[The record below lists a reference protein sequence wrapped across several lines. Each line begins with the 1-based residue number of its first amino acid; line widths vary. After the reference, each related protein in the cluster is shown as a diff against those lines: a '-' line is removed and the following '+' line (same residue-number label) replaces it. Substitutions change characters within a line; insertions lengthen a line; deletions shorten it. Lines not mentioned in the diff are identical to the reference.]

1 MKLNALPSKEALLE
15 KVDVLCVPSSKE
27 KAAFLYED
35 VLKLIVHADALPSLP
50 ELLAMKSNPSI
61 FFGQWKGRRIKVLFW
76 CEGEKMTE
84 ASAFSLAKKMAIK
97 ARTDCP
103 GTTGLMVHHI
113 DNPQLVQSAFAGWT
127 AGQYD
132 LGMYK
137 HTDHTSQK
145 TNNIEISAY
154 LSPSVDEVF
163 AKDGITIGLVQQ
175 EVMSLVNTPSSHQS
189 PASIGAWAS
198 RSAAQ
203 YGYKADI
210 LDKQHLITLGM
221 HALLAVNRGSEQPAQ
236 CIVTHYKHP
245 EAKQKIALIGKG
257 VVFDTGGISI
267 KDSKNMHYMKSDM
280 AGAAAAL
287 GTVEACARLKL
298 KVEVIAIAPTTDN
311 SIDGLAIKP
320 GDVISSFAGKTIEVI
335 DTDAEGRLI
344 LADALAYAIKEYQP
358 DVMIDMATLTGS
370 IVAALGPQAA
380 GLFSKNDQLAAS
392 LTASGDQTGE
402 RVWRMPMYDEYHD
415 DMQSDIADIKNL
427 SEKPYAGSITA
438 AKFLEYFTSE
448 HTAWAHL
455 DIAGMGFQP
464 NGFGKGYCATA
475 YGVRLLLRW
484 LSLTAT

>member
-27 KAAFLYED
+27 KAAFLYDD
-35 VLKLIVHADALPSLP
+35 VLAKIVHADALPPLA
-50 ELLAMKSNPSI
+50 ELLVMKSTPSI
-61 FFGQWKGRRIKVLFW
+61 FFGQWKGHRIKVVFW
-76 CEGEKMTE
+76 CEGEKLTE
-84 ASAFSLAKKMAIK
+84 ATTYSLSKKMAIK
-97 ARTDCP
+97 VRTDCP
-103 GTTGLMVHHI
+103 GIAGLMVHHL
-113 DNPQLVQSAFAGWT
+113 DDAQLVQATFAGWT

-132 LGMYK
+132 LGIYK
-137 HTDHTSQK
+137 QADSAVHK
-145 TNNIEISAY
+145 NINGEIYTY
-154 LSPSVDEVF
+154 LPAIMDETV
-163 AKDGITIGLVQQ
+163 AKDGITIGIVQQ
-175 EVMSLVNTPSSHQS
+175 EVMNLVNTPASHKS
-189 PASIGAWAS
+189 PAYIGAWAS

-203 YGYKADI
+203 YGYTATI
-210 LDKQHLITLGM
+210 LDKQQLITLGM

-236 CIVTHYKHP
+236 CIITHYKHP
-245 EAKQKIALIGKG
+245 EAKHKIALIGKG
-257 VVFDTGGISI
+257 VIFDTGGISI

-320 GDVISSFAGKTIEVI
+320 GDVISSYLGKTIEVI

-344 LADALAYAIKEYQP
+344 LADALAYAVKEYKP
-358 DVMIDMATLTGS
+358 DVMIDLATLTGS

-380 GLFSKNDQLAAS
+380 GLFTKNDQLAAS
-392 LTASGDQTGE
+392 LAASGDQTGE
-402 RVWRMPMYDEYHD
+402 RVWRMPMYDEYHE

-427 SEKPYAGSITA
+427 SEKGYAGSITA
-438 AKFLEYFTSE
+438 AKFLEFFTSE
-448 HTAWAHL
+448 HTSWAHL

-464 NGFGKGYCATA
+464 NGFGKGYCATG

-484 LSLTAT
+484 LALQAS